1 MKAFDVLSGDVPTA
15 FQSVAGVARRR
26 LTGAYDVDE
35 WGLDPDLV
43 SLAGTTV
50 LSQLDRTALA
60 SFQLGMQP

>member
-15 FQSVAGVARRR
+15 FQSGAGVARRR

-43 SLAGTTV
+43 SLADPLFGV
-50 LSQLDRTALA
+50 RWNIHVIGPLRRS
-60 SFQLGMQP
+60 G